1 MPWGGIL
8 MSSAQMKNVL
18 NRLARIKGH
27 VEGIYE
33 MVEADRSCPDVIVQI
48 VAVRSAL
55 NKVAQII
62 LKDHAEHYLVEA
74 AQSGNFESELESFYS
89 ALDMLL

>member
-1 MPWGGIL
+1 
-8 MSSAQMKNVL
+8 MSHSHTQTQAVL

-27 VEGIYE
+27 VEAIQK
-33 MVEADRSCPDVIVQI
+33 MVEEERSCPEVIVQI

-62 LKDHAEHYLVEA
+62 LKDHAEHCLIDAAKQGDFEA
-74 AQSGNFESELESFYS
+74 ELEGFRK
-89 ALDMLL
+89 ALDLMI

>member
-1 MPWGGIL
+1 
-8 MSSAQMKNVL
+8 MSHTQTQEIL

-27 VEGIYE
+27 VTGIHE
-33 MVEADRSCPDVIVQI
+33 MVDADRACPDVIMQI

-62 LKDHAEHYLVEA
+62 LADHAEHCLTNASQRQDFASAWAE
-74 AQSGNFESELESFYS
+74 FRS
-89 ALDMLL
+89 ALDLLI